1 MENGGNRRR
10 TRKSLVLETAIV
22 TVAVLGAVTAVSLCK
37 IPFFVDYKWLLIPLI
52 FIIASLAAIRA
63 GREDPRE
70 FGWTLR
76 GWVRSLAETGVASLV
91 IFPLFFAGGYI
102 AIHYNIQGAAGS
114 VPENPLNADEF
125 FNLALYYFL
134 YVALSEELFFRGYL
148 QTRLSQIFKGRMLI
162 GKINFSL
169 ACVAAAAVFAAGH
182 VIVDPHI
189 TRVFVFFPALVY
201 GLLRDRTRGLL
212 APFLFHGLCN
222 MSMAVLLYISA

>member
-1 MENGGNRRR
+1 M
-10 TRKSLVLETAIV
+10 LETAIV
-22 TVAVLGAVTAVSLCK
+22 TAAALGAVAAVSLCE
-37 IPFFVDYKWLLIPLI
+37 IPLFVDYKWLLIPLI
-52 FIIASLAAIRA
+52 FIIASVAAIRA

-76 GWVRSLAETGVASLV
+76 GWVRSLAETGVTSLV
-91 IFPLFFAGGYI
+91 IFPIFFAAGYFVI
-102 AIHYNIQGAAGS
+102 YYNIQGTAGS
-114 VPENPLNADEF
+114 VPKDPPNADEF

-182 VIVDPHI
+182 VIVHGN
-189 TRVFVFFPALVY
+189 TSVFVFFPALVF

-222 MSMAVLLYISA
+222 MSMAVLLCVSA